1 MSGVVEVAARYVVN
15 CSMLF
20 PDLPLLLRPRAARDA
35 GFEAVEFWWPF
46 DTPLPGD
53 ADVERFVRAIDD
65 AGVTL
70 TALNF
75 TGGDM
80 TAGERG
86 VLSDPAR
93 SRLFRDSADIA
104 FGIADRLGTKAFNAL
119 YGNRMAGLDTAE
131 QDEVATENL
140 RHVGRIAGRGGA
152 VILLEPL
159 SGVSTYPLR
168 TAAQAIAVMDRVGEP
183 ALRLLADLY
192 HLSVNG
198 DDIAG
203 AIEHFGDRIG
213 HVQIADDPGRGEPGT
228 GSLDL
233 ERYLALLGARGYC
246 GNISLE
252 YRPSSADPFE
262 WLPRE
267 RRAADPWD
275 QSVERSNS

>member
-1 MSGVVEVAARYVVN
+1 MVARYVVN

-20 PDLPLLLRPRAARDA
+20 PDLPLLRRPRAARDA

-53 ADVERFVRAIDD
+53 AEVEKFVRAIDD

-70 TALNF
+70 SALNF

-80 TAGERG
+80 AVGERG

-119 YGNRMAGLDTAE
+119 YGNRMAGLDSAE

-140 RHVGRIAGRGGA
+140 RHVGRIAGRAGA

-159 SGVSTYPLR
+159 SGVPTYPLR

-233 ERYLALLGARGYC
+233 ERYLALLGARGYR
-246 GNISLE
+246 GNVSLA
-252 YRPSSADPFE
+252 YRPSSADPFG
-262 WLPRE
+262 WLPRQ
-267 RRAADPWD
+267 RRAADPWN
-275 QSVERSNS
+275 QSVGRSNS

>member
-1 MSGVVEVAARYVVN
+1 MVARYVVN

-20 PDLPLLLRPRAARDA
+20 PDLPLLRRPRAARDA

-53 ADVERFVRAIDD
+53 TEVEKFVRAIDD

-70 TALNF
+70 NALNF

-80 TAGERG
+80 AVGERG

-119 YGNRMAGLDTAE
+119 YGTRIAGLDSAE

-140 RHVGRIAGRGGA
+140 RHVGRIAGRAGA

-159 SGVSTYPLR
+159 SGVPTYPLQ

-192 HLSVNG
+192 HLSANG

-203 AIEHFGDRIG
+203 AIEYFGDRIG

-233 ERYLALLGARGYC
+233 QRYLALLGARGYR
-246 GNISLE
+246 GNVSLE

-262 WLPRE
+262 WLPRQ
-267 RRAADPWD
+267 RRAADPWN
-275 QSVERSNS
+275 QSVVRSNS